1 MVKIFSD
8 NTHTTFKMGY
18 LITGLSPTT
27 LGTSQAIEDYNKVT
41 DSLESDNLKIS
52 SDESE
57 IVFA

>member
-1 MVKIFSD
+1 
-8 NTHTTFKMGY
+8 MGY

-41 DSLESDNLKIS
+41 DNLEADNLKIS

-57 IVFA
+57 IVFN